1 MRISD
6 WSSDVCSSDLAV
18 ERVDDPDAA
27 LTAAG
32 RVVLFF
38 FGQQRIGGA
47 RGADFAAEHRIGGFV
62 ARLAEPFANEAARA
76 QVEQDRTRCVRQPFG
91 ELFVAFSRGPIDRKS
106 TRLNSSP

>member
-1 MRISD
+1 M
-6 WSSDVCSSDLAV
+6 DVPIVATLAIFARAV

-38 FGQQRIGGA
+38 FGQQRIDGA

-62 ARLAEPFANEAARA
+62 ARLDEPFANEAARA
-76 QVEQDRTRCVRQPFG
+76 PVEQDRTRCVRKAFG
-91 ELFVAFSRGPIDRKS
+91 ELFVDRKG
-106 TRLNSSP
+106 TRSNTS